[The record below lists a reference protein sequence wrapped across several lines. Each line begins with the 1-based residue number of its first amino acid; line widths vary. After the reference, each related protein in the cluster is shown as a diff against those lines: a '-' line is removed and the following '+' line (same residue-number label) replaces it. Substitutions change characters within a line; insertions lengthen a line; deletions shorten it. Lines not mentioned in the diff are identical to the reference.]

1 MPADRNR
8 VPIALDISKSE
19 AMDFAEL
26 VKRLSR
32 RNLGP
37 SDLNLATAASKE
49 ITLGGWR
56 HRGLGERL
64 NELRARMVEF
74 ML

>member
-8 VPIALDISKSE
+8 VPIALDISKSV

-32 RNLGP
+32 RSLGP
-37 SDLNLATAASKE
+37 SDLNLVTADEEENAESV
-49 ITLGGWR
+49 L
-56 HRGLGERL
+56 LQ
-64 NELRARMVEF
+64 LRDALADAGYAPR
-74 ML
+74 